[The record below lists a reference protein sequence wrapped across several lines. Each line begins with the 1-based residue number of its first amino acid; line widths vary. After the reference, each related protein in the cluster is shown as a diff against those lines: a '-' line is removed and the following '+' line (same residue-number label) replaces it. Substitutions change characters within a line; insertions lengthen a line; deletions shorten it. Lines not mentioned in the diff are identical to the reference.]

1 MAGARPRRDN
11 TLLATV
17 KEACA
22 ANIGS
27 LRLVFSDDAKEAV
40 PFVSDSSGEKD
51 SARLREKIPQTI
63 KLERC
68 AIGAHKR
75 LDKIARN
82 RIVII
87 DQSIPEIADPKFVAL
102 HQSKS
107 PRRVEIPA

>member
-27 LRLVFSDDAKEAV
+27 LRLVLSDDAKEAV
-40 PFVSDSSGEKD
+40 PFVSDSSSEKD
-51 SARLREKIPQTI
+51 SARLREKIPQAI

-68 AIGAHKR
+68 AIGAHER
-75 LDKIARN
+75 LDEIARD

-87 DQSIPEIADPKFVAL
+87 DQAVTEVTDPKVGAFD
-102 HQSKS
+102 
-107 PRRVEIPA
+107 